1 MRCLLVKLAG
11 AVGCLHAQQ
20 MLRGGAAAALI
31 SGQPA
36 GLRLAAGCWTGVRRR
51 LAVPSPPS
59 PGSEPGGLRHKAR
72 NARDGARVN
81 GIFKFNRLGVMRL
94 FPCDRFRLP
103 LPDGHSF
110 PIDKYSLLRQRL
122 ERHAAAGAPL
132 EFIEPHAATDDEL
145 LRVHCRDYVGRVMA
159 GMLTRDEIRRIG
171 FPWSPQLVER
181 SLRSTGAAV
190 DAAAAA
196 LEDGV
201 AASLAGG
208 THHAGTNWGE
218 GYCVFNDV
226 AVAAREM
233 QDRGAVRRVLVLDCD
248 VHQGN
253 GTAEIFAADETVFT
267 MSIHGARNFPLRK
280 QPGSLDVPL
289 EDGTGDDEYL
299 ERLERAIAESFAR
312 AASDLVLYIAGADP
326 YEGDRLG
333 RLRLTKQGLLARDRL
348 VLDAARRAGVPT
360 AIVCGGGYCT
370 DLESIV
376 DIHAATMLLAAG
388 VDLPA

>member
-1 MRCLLVKLAG
+1 
-11 AVGCLHAQQ
+11 
-20 MLRGGAAAALI
+20 
-31 SGQPA
+31 
-36 GLRLAAGCWTGVRRR
+36 
-51 LAVPSPPS
+51 
-59 PGSEPGGLRHKAR
+59 
-72 NARDGARVN
+72 
-81 GIFKFNRLGVMRL
+81 MRL

-103 LPDGHSF
+103 LPDGHRF
-110 PIDKYSLLRQRL
+110 PIEKYARLRERL
-122 ERHAAAGAPL
+122 ERHAAAGVAL

-145 LRVHCRDYVGRVMA
+145 LRVHGRDYVGRAMA
-159 GMLTRDEIRRIG
+159 GRLSPAEVRRIG
-171 FPWSPQLVER
+171 FPWSPELVER

-196 LEDGV
+196 LQDGV

-208 THHAGTNWGE
+208 THHAGRDFGE

-233 QDRGAVRRVLVLDCD
+233 QARGAAQQVLVLDCD

-253 GTAEIFAADETVFT
+253 GTAEIFAGDETVFT
-267 MSIHGARNFPLRK
+267 MSIHGAKNFPLRK
-280 QPGSLDVPL
+280 HPGSLDVGL
-289 EDGTGDDEYL
+289 DDGTGDAEYL
-299 ERLERAIAESFAR
+299 ERLEAAVVESFSRAR
-312 AASDLVLYIAGADP
+312 PDLVLYIAGADP

-333 RLRLTKQGLLARDRL
+333 RLRLTKQGLLDRDRL
-348 VLDAARRAGVPT
+348 VLDAARQAGTPV

-388 VDLPA
+388 RLS